1 MISVDNVSL
10 YFTNLL
16 EKPVQVLRKVS
27 MQIEDGEFV
36 AIVGASGCGKTT
48 LLNVIAG
55 IIEPTLGTVVRD
67 GRKVE
72 SYQQDYGYM
81 LARAALLPWRTAVKN
96 VELPLEVRGVQKRE
110 RRIRAE
116 ELLNMVGL
124 GDAFEKY
131 PSQLSQGMRQRVA
144 LARTLAINPTLWLL
158 DEPFSALDAQ
168 TRLSVQTQFL
178 ELREK
183 TKSTVILVTHDLE
196 EAAFLA
202 DRIIV
207 LGTKPGY
214 IKKIVDVPYA
224 RPRNIEIL
232 RTKSEFAELQNLLWR
247 SIRE

>member
-1 MISVDNVSL
+1 
-10 YFTNLL
+10 
-16 EKPVQVLRKVS
+16 
-27 MQIEDGEFV
+27 
-36 AIVGASGCGKTT
+36 
-48 LLNVIAG
+48 
-55 IIEPTLGTVVRD
+55 
-67 GRKVE
+67 
-72 SYQQDYGYM
+72 
-81 LARAALLPWRTAVKN
+81 
-96 VELPLEVRGVQKRE
+96 
-110 RRIRAE
+110 
-116 ELLNMVGL
+116 
-124 GDAFEKY
+124 
-131 PSQLSQGMRQRVA
+131 MRQRVA